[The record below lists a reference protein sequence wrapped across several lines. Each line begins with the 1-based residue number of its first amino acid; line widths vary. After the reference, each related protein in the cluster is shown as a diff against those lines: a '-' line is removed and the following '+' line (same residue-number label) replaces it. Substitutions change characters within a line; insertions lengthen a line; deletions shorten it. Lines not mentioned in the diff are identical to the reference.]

1 VEKVDL
7 AGVPREPRCQ
17 EVRMSKRNG
26 SSPEYIRS
34 ATMRPLLIK
43 DLPETVQ
50 IAIKKRAWR
59 DDVSYEKAAAD
70 LLHDAE
76 IERIVQHDLAIMR
89 RQHRFEEEPF

>member
-1 VEKVDL
+1 
-7 AGVPREPRCQ
+7 
-17 EVRMSKRNG
+17 MSKRNG
-26 SSPEYIRS
+26 FPASSAQP
-34 ATMRPLLIK
+34 ATTMRPLVIK

-76 IERIVQHDLAIMR
+76 IERIAQHEIAIMR
-89 RQHRFEEEPF
+89 RQHRFDEEEVF

>member
-1 VEKVDL
+1 
-7 AGVPREPRCQ
+7 
-17 EVRMSKRNG
+17 MSKRNG
-26 SSPEYIRS
+26 FPTKGARP

-50 IAIKKRAWR
+50 VAIKKRAWR
-59 DDVSYEKAAAD
+59 DDVSYEEAAAE

-89 RQHRFEEEPF
+89 KQHRFEDEEVF

>member
-1 VEKVDL
+1 
-7 AGVPREPRCQ
+7 
-17 EVRMSKRNG
+17 
-26 SSPEYIRS
+26 
-34 ATMRPLLIK
+34 MRPLVLK

-76 IERIVQHDLAIMR
+76 IERVAARDVARWDKQL
-89 RQHRFEEEPF
+89 RFDNDEVF

>member
-1 VEKVDL
+1 
-7 AGVPREPRCQ
+7 
-17 EVRMSKRNG
+17 
-26 SSPEYIRS
+26 
-34 ATMRPLLIK
+34 MRPVVLK

-76 IERIVQHDLAIMR
+76 IERVAARDVAR
-89 RQHRFEEEPF
+89 WEKQHRFDNDEVF

>member
-1 VEKVDL
+1 
-7 AGVPREPRCQ
+7 
-17 EVRMSKRNG
+17 MSKRN
-26 SSPEYIRS
+26 SCP
-34 ATMRPLLIK
+34 ATMRPLVIK

-76 IERIVQHDLAIMR
+76 IERVAARDIAIWEKY
-89 RQHRFEEEPF
+89 HRFDNDEAF

>member
-1 VEKVDL
+1 MGREKDYF
-7 AGVPREPRCQ
+7 A
-17 EVRMSKRNG
+17 KRDKN
-26 SSPEYIRS
+26 P
-34 ATMRPLLIK
+34 TMRPLLLK

-76 IERIVQHDLAIMR
+76 IERIAQHDVAIWER
-89 RQHRFEEEPF
+89 EHRFDDEPF

>member
-1 VEKVDL
+1 
-7 AGVPREPRCQ
+7 
-17 EVRMSKRNG
+17 MSKRNG
-26 SSPEYIRS
+26 FPARS
-34 ATMRPLLIK
+34 VPPATTMRPLVIK

-76 IERIVQHDLAIMR
+76 IERIVQHDMAIMS
-89 RQHRFEEEPF
+89 RQHRFEDEEVF

>member
-1 VEKVDL
+1 
-7 AGVPREPRCQ
+7 
-17 EVRMSKRNG
+17 MSRKNG
-26 SSPEYIRS
+26 FLSRDERHPK
-34 ATMRPLLIK
+34 MRPLVIK

-76 IERIVQHDLAIMR
+76 IERIAQHEIALLDKR
-89 RQHRFEEEPF
+89 YRFEDDEPF